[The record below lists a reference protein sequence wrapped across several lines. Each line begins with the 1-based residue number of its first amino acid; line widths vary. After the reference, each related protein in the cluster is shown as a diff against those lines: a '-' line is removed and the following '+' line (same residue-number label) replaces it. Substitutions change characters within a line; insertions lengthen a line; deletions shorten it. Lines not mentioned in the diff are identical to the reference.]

1 MEIHRIMRETTFYTS
16 GFLLLPRP
24 IRERYKVHILLNF
37 KGNQIMVN
45 YSLAYMNSQ
54 PGNPDGKKKYYAK
67 AQASGTVTMDEM
79 AEEIAY
85 ATSLTDGDVLNVTR
99 ALIRQLNKNLAA
111 GKIVKMENFG
121 SFQLQLQSEG
131 TETEKEFTSANI
143 LGARI
148 QFRPGNTIKAATRTG
163 DGGLAFKRVP
173 TLKEAALTGDEN
185 GNDGGGTSQPGGGS
199 DNEDPLG

>member
-1 MEIHRIMRETTFYTS
+1 
-16 GFLLLPRP
+16 
-24 IRERYKVHILLNF
+24 
-37 KGNQIMVN
+37 MVN

-131 TETEKEFTSANI
+131 TETEKAFTSANI

-163 DGGLAFKRVP
+163 DGGLTFKRVAK
-173 TLKEAALTGDEN
+173 LGDA
-185 GNDGGGTSQPGGGS
+185 
-199 DNEDPLG
+199 PLGEDTTPSGDDGEQDQSPL

>member
-1 MEIHRIMRETTFYTS
+1 
-16 GFLLLPRP
+16 
-24 IRERYKVHILLNF
+24 
-37 KGNQIMVN
+37 MVN

-131 TETEKEFTSANI
+131 TETEKVLTSANI
-143 LGARI
+143 LAAPI
-148 QFRPGNTIKAATRTG
+148 QSRPGNTIKAATRTG
-163 DGGLAFKRVP
+163 DGGLTFKRVAK
-173 TLKEAALTGDEN
+173 LGDAPLDEDATS
-185 GNDGGGTSQPGGGS
+185 GGDDGEQDQS
-199 DNEDPLG
+199 PL

>member
-1 MEIHRIMRETTFYTS
+1 
-16 GFLLLPRP
+16 
-24 IRERYKVHILLNF
+24 
-37 KGNQIMVN
+37 MVN

-121 SFQLQLQSEG
+121 SFQLQLQSE
-131 TETEKEFTSANI
+131 
-143 LGARI
+143 
-148 QFRPGNTIKAATRTG
+148 
-163 DGGLAFKRVP
+163 
-173 TLKEAALTGDEN
+173 
-185 GNDGGGTSQPGGGS
+185 
-199 DNEDPLG
+199 